1 MEAIV
6 RQCRDDTPAFAMTRQ
21 GMTLIEVLVA
31 LAIVAITLSAGIKA
45 AGGLT
50 LNAQRVADLTVG
62 QWCAENQLALLKLAD
77 TYPSVGDGEFQCQQL
92 GRTFKGKQSVRP
104 TVNADNFR
112 RVEVQV
118 LDEDGLSVVKV
129 ITVLPKP

>member
-1 MEAIV
+1 VARGATV
-6 RQCRDDTPAFAMTRQ
+6 HRRHDPWAQA

-31 LAIVAITLSAGIKA
+31 LAIVAITLAAGIKA

-62 QWCAENQLALLKLAD
+62 QWCAENQLANLKLAEAF
-77 TYPSVGDGEFQCQQL
+77 PSVGDSEFQCQQL
-92 GRTFKGKQSVRP
+92 GREFKGKQTVRP
-104 TVNADNFR
+104 TINTDNFR

-118 LDEDGLSVVKV
+118 LDEEGRQVVKV
-129 ITVLPKP
+129 ITVLPKQ